1 MHYIAFDSHKK
12 YTLAT
17 VELAAGGVV
26 AEKRIEHQRGAI
38 TLFLN
43 DYPAG
48 TEVAVET
55 IGNWYWIVDEIEQ
68 AGMVPRLVHARRAK
82 MMMASV
88 NKTDKLD
95 NRGMNR
101 LQRAGTLP
109 SVWIPPAEL
118 RDKRELL
125 RTRMMFVQQLVRLKN
140 RIHAVLD
147 KHAVRIDWSDA
158 FGVEGFKEIAAALEG
173 MPEETRFAAGLLLE
187 EVRSVKA
194 RIEML
199 SKRIEAVLA
208 PTAEVGL
215 LKTIPGIG
223 PILGAVVQ
231 LEVGD
236 VGRFPSAS
244 HLASYAGTAPR
255 VHSSGGKTRIG
266 QLRSDVNRYLKW
278 AFIEAANGVCI
289 NRRKRPNR
297 HTSRLYERIASRRGH
312 QKAIGAVARHL
323 AEATYWI
330 LSKNEA
336 YREPPGVSPIG
347 RVSAALS

>member
-26 AEKRIEHQRGAI
+26 TEQRIEHQRGAI
-38 TLFLN
+38 KTFLK
-43 DYPAG
+43 DFPAG
-48 TEVAVET
+48 TQVAVET
-55 IGNWYWIVDEIEQ
+55 IGNWYWIIDEIED

-82 MMMASV
+82 MMLASI

-101 LQRAGTLP
+101 LQRVGTLP
-109 SVWIPPAEL
+109 AVWIPPAEL

-147 KHAVRIDWSDA
+147 KYAVRIDWSDA
-158 FGVEGFKEIAAALEG
+158 FGVAGLLAIEAALKT
-173 MPEETRFAAGLLLE
+173 MPAETQFAAELLLE
-187 EVRSVKA
+187 EVRSVKV
-194 RIEML
+194 RIEL
-199 SKRIEAVLA
+199 LTKRIDEVLA
-208 PTAEVGL
+208 VTAEAEL
-215 LKTIPGIG
+215 LKTIPGVG
-223 PILGAVVQ
+223 PILAAVIQ

-236 VGRFPSAS
+236 VSRFPAAS
-244 HLASYAGTAPR
+244 HLASYSGTAPR
-255 VHSSGGKTRIG
+255 IHSSGGKTRIG

-278 AFIEAANGVCI
+278 AFIEAANGICI
-289 NRRKRPNR
+289 NRKRRPNR
-297 HTSRLYERIASRRGH
+297 HTSRLYDRIASRRGH

-323 AEATYWI
+323 AEATFWV
-330 LSKNEA
+330 LSKSEA

-347 RVSAALS
+347 RVSAVLS

>member
-17 VELAAGGVV
+17 VELVKGGLV
-26 AEKRIEHQRGAI
+26 AEKRIEHHKGEI
-38 TLFLN
+38 KKFLS
-43 DYPAG
+43 DYPIG
-48 TEVAVET
+48 TAVAVET
-55 IGNWYWIVDEIEQ
+55 IGNWYWIIDEIEQ

-82 MMMASV
+82 MMMACI

-101 LQRAGTLP
+101 LQRVGTLP

-125 RTRMMFVQQLVRLKN
+125 RTRMMFVQQQVRLKN

-147 KHAVRIDWSDA
+147 KHAVRIDWTDA
-158 FGVEGFKEIAAALEG
+158 FGV
-173 MPEETRFAAGLLLE
+173 AGLKDIEVAVAKMPAETNFATNLLLDDL
-187 EVRSVKA
+187 RAVKE
-194 RIEML
+194 RIGKLTDRVE
-199 SKRIEAVLA
+199 SVLA
-208 PTAEVGL
+208 PMPGTEL

-223 PILGAVVQ
+223 PILASVIL

-236 VGRFPSAS
+236 VARFPTAS
-244 HLASYAGTAPR
+244 HLASYSGTAPR

-278 AFIEAANGVCI
+278 AFVEAANGICI
-289 NRRKRPNR
+289 NRKKWPNR
-297 HTSRLYERIASRRGH
+297 HTSQLYDRIRSRRGH

-323 AEATYWI
+323 AEASYWV

-336 YREPPGVSPIG
+336 YRDPREVSPIG
-347 RVSAALS
+347 RVSAALP

>member
-38 TLFLN
+38 RAFLSG
-43 DYPAG
+43 YAAG
-48 TEVAVET
+48 TQVAVET

-82 MMMASV
+82 MMMASI

-101 LQRAGTLP
+101 LQRVGTLP

-147 KHAVRIDWSDA
+147 KYAVRIDWSDA
-158 FGVEGFKEIAAALEG
+158 FGVAGLAAIEAALET
-173 MPEETRFAAGLLLE
+173 MPAETQFAASLLLE

-199 SKRIEAVLA
+199 TKRIDGVLA
-208 PTAEVGL
+208 PTAEAKL

-223 PILGAVVQ
+223 PILAAVIQ

-236 VGRFPSAS
+236 VSRFPTAS
-244 HLASYAGTAPR
+244 HLASYSGTAPR
-255 VHSSGGKTRIG
+255 VHSSGDKTRIG

-278 AFIEAANGVCI
+278 AFIEAANSICV
-289 NRRKRPNR
+289 NRKRRPNR
-297 HTSRLYERIASRRGH
+297 HTSRLYDRIASRRGH

-323 AEATYWI
+323 AEATYYV
-330 LSKNEA
+330 LSKIEA
-336 YREPPGVSPIG
+336 YREPPGVSPLG
-347 RVSAALS
+347 RVSAVLS